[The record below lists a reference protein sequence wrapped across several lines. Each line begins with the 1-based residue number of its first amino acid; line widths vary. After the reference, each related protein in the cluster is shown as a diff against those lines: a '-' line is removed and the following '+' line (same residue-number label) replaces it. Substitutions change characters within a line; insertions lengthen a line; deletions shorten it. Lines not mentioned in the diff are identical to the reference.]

1 LPLTVVTET
10 HIPLSTRLNA
20 PSQRRDV

>member
-10 HIPLSTRLNA
+10 HIPLSIRLNA
-20 PSQRRDV
+20 PSQRREV

>member
-10 HIPLSTRLNA
+10 HIPLSIRLNA
-20 PSQRRDV
+20 PSQRRS